1 MLNPELFLNQN
12 VFNEDVEKQP
22 TRDGFGKGLVK
33 AGEKN
38 KNIVALTADL
48 KESTRIEEFA
58 NKFPERFFEVGVA
71 EQNLITIAA
80 GLANSN
86 KIPFASSY
94 ATFSPGRN
102 WEQIRTTVC
111 YNNVNVKIIGAH
123 AGLLTGP
130 DGVTH
135 QATEDLALML
145 SLPNMKVVVPVDYYE
160 AYKATLEIA
169 KINSPCYLRLS
180 RPKIPVITTEKTP
193 FEFNKIQTFW
203 ISPNPQVTIIATG
216 SMVYYSLIAAQQ
228 LEKQGIE
235 TEVINCST
243 LKPLDKEE
251 ILKHFKITKA
261 AVTVEEHQTHGGL
274 SSLIA
279 NLITTNFLIPQ
290 EIVAIDDTFSESGDP
305 EELLDKY
312 GLNTDN
318 IKKAV
323 LKAIARKK
331 Q

>member
-1 MLNPELFLNQN
+1 MLNPELYLNQN
-12 VFNEDVEKQP
+12 IFDNSVEKQP
-22 TRDGFGKGLVK
+22 TRDGFGKALVK
-33 AGEKN
+33 AGEEN
-38 KNIVALTADL
+38 KNIVALTGDL

-71 EQNLITIAA
+71 EQNLITISA
-80 GLANSN
+80 GLANSG

-111 YNNVNVKIIGAH
+111 YSNTNVKIVGAH

-145 SLPNMKVVVPVDYYE
+145 SLPNMKVVVPVDYWQ

-180 RPKIPVITTEKTP
+180 RPKILVITTEKTP
-193 FEFNKIQTFW
+193 FEFGKIQTFW
-203 ISPNPQVTIIATG
+203 ISSNPQVTIIATG
-216 SMVYYSLIAAQQ
+216 SMVYYSLIAAKE
-228 LEKQGIE
+228 LEKEGLE
-235 TEVINCST
+235 TQVINCST

-251 ILKHFKITKA
+251 ILKHLKITKA
-261 AVTVEEHQTHGGL
+261 VVTVEEHQAHGGL

-290 EIVAIDDTFSESGDP
+290 EIVAINDTFAESGEP

-312 GLNTDN
+312 GLNVSN

-323 LKAIARKK
+323 LKTKERKV
-331 Q
+331 

>member
-1 MLNPELFLNQN
+1 MLNTELYLNQN
-12 VFNEDVEKQP
+12 IFDSSVEKQP
-22 TRDGFGKGLVK
+22 TRDGFGKALVK
-33 AGEKN
+33 AGEEN
-38 KNIVALTADL
+38 KNIVALTGDL
-48 KESTRIEEFA
+48 KESTRVEEFA

-71 EQNLITIAA
+71 EQNLITISA
-80 GLANSN
+80 GLANSG

-111 YNNVNVKIIGAH
+111 YNNTNVKIVGAH

-145 SLPNMKVVVPVDYYE
+145 SLPNMKVVVPVDYWQ

-169 KINSPCYLRLS
+169 KINSPCYLRLF

-193 FEFNKIQTFW
+193 FEFGKIQTFW
-203 ISPNPQVTIIATG
+203 ISSNPQVTIIATG
-216 SMVYYSLIAAQQ
+216 SMVYYSLIAAKE
-228 LEKQGIE
+228 LEKEGLE
-235 TEVINCST
+235 TQVINCST

-251 ILKHFKITKA
+251 ILKHLKITKA
-261 AVTVEEHQTHGGL
+261 VVTVEEHQAHGGL

-279 NLITTNFLIPQ
+279 NLITTNFLVPQ
-290 EIVAIDDTFSESGDP
+290 EIVAINDTFAESGEP

-312 GLNTDN
+312 GLNVSN

-323 LKAIARKK
+323 LKARERKV
-331 Q
+331 

>member
-1 MLNPELFLNQN
+1 MLNPELYLNQN
-12 VFNEDVEKQP
+12 IFDSSVEKQP
-22 TRDGFGKGLVK
+22 TRDGFGKALVK
-33 AGEKN
+33 AGEEN
-38 KNIVALTADL
+38 KNIVALTGDL

-71 EQNLITIAA
+71 EQNLITISA
-80 GLANSN
+80 GLANSG

-111 YNNVNVKIIGAH
+111 YNNTNVKIVGAH

-130 DGVTH
+130 DGATH

-145 SLPNMKVVVPVDYYE
+145 SLPNMKVVVPVDYWQ
-160 AYKATLEIA
+160 AYQATLEIA

-193 FEFNKIQTFW
+193 FEFGKIQTFW
-203 ISPNPQVTIIATG
+203 ISSNPQVTIIATG
-216 SMVYYSLIAAQQ
+216 SMVYYSLIAAKE
-228 LEKQGIE
+228 LEKEGLE
-235 TEVINCST
+235 TQVINCST

-251 ILKHFKITKA
+251 ILKHLKITKA
-261 AVTVEEHQTHGGL
+261 VVTVEEHQAHGGL

-279 NLITTNFLIPQ
+279 NLITTNFLVPQ
-290 EIVAIDDTFSESGDP
+290 EIVAINDTFAESGEP

-312 GLNTDN
+312 GLNVSN

-323 LKAIARKK
+323 LKARERKV
-331 Q
+331 

>member
-1 MLNPELFLNQN
+1 MLNPELYLNQN
-12 VFNEDVEKQP
+12 IFDSSVEKQP
-22 TRDGFGKGLVK
+22 ARDGFGKALVK
-33 AGEKN
+33 AGEEN
-38 KNIVALTADL
+38 KNIVALTGDL

-71 EQNLITIAA
+71 EQNLITISA
-80 GLANSN
+80 GLANSG

-111 YNNVNVKIIGAH
+111 YSNTNVKIVGAH

-145 SLPNMKVVVPVDYYE
+145 SLPNMKVVVPVDYWQ

-193 FEFNKIQTFW
+193 FEFGKIQTFW
-203 ISPNPQVTIIATG
+203 TSSNPQVTIIATG
-216 SMVYYSLIAAQQ
+216 SMVYYSLIAAKE
-228 LEKQGIE
+228 LEKEGLE
-235 TEVINCST
+235 TQVINCST

-251 ILKHFKITKA
+251 ILKHLKITKA
-261 AVTVEEHQTHGGL
+261 VVTVEEHQAHGGL

-279 NLITTNFLIPQ
+279 NLITTNFLVPQ
-290 EIVAIDDTFSESGDP
+290 EIVAINDTFAESGEP
-305 EELLDKY
+305 EELLDRY
-312 GLNTDN
+312 GLNVSN

-323 LKAIARKK
+323 LKARERKV
-331 Q
+331 

>member
-1 MLNPELFLNQN
+1 MLNPELYLNQN
-12 VFNEDVEKQP
+12 VFNKDVEKQP
-22 TRDGFGKGLVK
+22 TRDGFGKALVK
-33 AGEKN
+33 VGEEN
-38 KNIVALTADL
+38 KDIVALTGDL
-48 KESTRIEEFA
+48 KESTRIEKFA

-80 GLANSN
+80 GLANSG
-86 KIPFASSY
+86 KIPFVSSY

-111 YNNVNVKIIGAH
+111 YNDVNVKIIGAH

-130 DGVTH
+130 DGATH

-145 SLPNMKVVVPVDYYE
+145 SLPNMKVVVPADYYE
-160 AYKATLEIA
+160 AYRATLEIS

-180 RPKIPVITTEKTP
+180 RPKIPIITTEKTP
-193 FEFNKIQTFW
+193 FEFGKIQTLW
-203 ISPNPQVTIIATG
+203 IASNPQATIIATG
-216 SMVYYSLIAAQQ
+216 SMVYYSLIAAQE
-228 LEKQGIE
+228 LEKEGIE

-243 LKPLDKEE
+243 LKPLDKEG
-251 ILKHFKITKA
+251 ILNHLKESKA
-261 AVTVEEHQTHGGL
+261 AVTVEEHQAQGGL

-279 NLITTNFLIPQ
+279 SLITTNFLIPQ
-290 EIVAIDDTFSESGDP
+290 EIVAINDTFAESGEP
-305 EELLDKY
+305 EELLEKY
-312 GLNTDN
+312 GLNVIN

-323 LKAIARKK
+323 LKVIARKN